1 MDQVT
6 DNEQLEIIATSLLP
20 KKFKG
25 VYSQDTVP
33 DKPGYYIVNTDLYG
47 KPGVHWVGVVITRQ
61 RVYVWDSFGR
71 SSNKLLKA
79 LSKNS
84 KIANKLIV
92 DADYDPEQKISEML
106 CGQISLAWLLTVD
119 EVGIK
124 NALKV

>member
-1 MDQVT
+1 M
-6 DNEQLEIIATSLLP
+6 
-20 KKFKG
+20 
-25 VYSQDTVP
+25 VP

-47 KPGVHWVGVVITRQ
+47 KPGVHWVSVIITRK

-71 SSNKLLKA
+71 ASNKLLKV

-106 CGQISLAWLLTVD
+106 CGQISLAWLLTAD